1 MIIKIWSLLI
11 AILASIALFLI
22 VITNRNTEINKYTT
36 IKLLLDVPIFT
47 AYVILGIM
55 TWFNIYNG
63 LKIIFIFIPYI
74 ILRTSINII
83 EYSNR
88 KGTIIWE

>member
-1 MIIKIWSLLI
+1 MIIKVWSLLI

-47 AYVILGIM
+47 AYAILGIM

-74 ILRTSINII
+74 ILRISINII
-83 EYSNR
+83 EYSKK
-88 KGTIIWE
+88 KGAII